1 MGDLDILLQQ
11 MLRLPGLDTLWE
23 NEWGSLNGWLYGISY
38 FMICVTCFIIPV
50 IIGRYLFKKQVNPFY
65 QRIYFLFGAFIL
77 ATGITFFLDAL
88 SVWIPIN
95 TIKAVASLV
104 TGVIS
109 VITLVYLFKFLPK
122 AFLLRISKKREQ
134 IRNDE
139 RFRILVDEIKDY
151 AIFMIDAEGRV
162 ATWNKGAEAIEG
174 YTADEIIGKHISI
187 LFCKED
193 NDKKIPE
200 YNLQRARETGRYGG
214 ETKRL
219 RKDGTVYWCNFVVTP
234 LYDHTGQLYGYS
246 KITRDVTERKE
257 LQDRVNQLNQ
267 NLEKRIEEKT
277 REVIVSE
284 RRFRALVE
292 NSHDAISLLNEKFEA
307 VYRSPVSMR
316 VKGTVAPEGQRT
328 SMIDQ
333 VHPDDRRLVKEALE
347 YVMDH
352 PGEPYPISFRTAH
365 KDGDYVYAEGFFT
378 NMLHDESVKA
388 IVTNLRDVT
397 ERKRIEEDLQKTFK
411 ELEDY
416 KDALDKAVTV
426 LINDPDGVIKHVND
440 NFCETSKY
448 TREELIGQHYSLFDV
463 DGGTSEQS
471 DRIHE
476 SITVNKIWK
485 GEMLNKAK
493 DGRLYW
499 EDATIMPF
507 YDINGQVYQYISIR
521 NNITDLKMV
530 TAKLHDLNSE
540 LENIVEQR
548 TEELK
553 EANKAMES
561 FSYSVSHDLRAP
573 LRIIDGYADILLE
586 DHAHQLDEEGK
597 RILDIVMNNAR
608 RMGKLIDALL
618 NLSRLG
624 RKELSVK
631 LIDMNVLVKKVIDQQ
646 TFPGKNPVEIKINEL
661 LPSVGDP
668 ELLEHV
674 WGNLISNALKYSSKA
689 NNAEVKID
697 SKINGEEVIY
707 SVQDNGV
714 GFDMKYAEKLFGVFQ
729 RLHKVN
735 EYEGTGIG
743 LALVQRIVHKNGG
756 RVWAES
762 EPDKGAVF
770 YFSLPANQK

>member
-1 MGDLDILLQQ
+1 MGNEDILLRH
-11 MLRLPGLDTLWE
+11 MLRLPSLDTLWE
-23 NEWGSLNGWLYGISY
+23 NEWGSLNGWLYVISY
-38 FMICVTCFIIPV
+38 FMICVACLIIPFV
-50 IIGRYLFKKQVNPFY
+50 IGRYLFRRQVNPY
-65 QRIYFLFGAFIL
+65 YTRIYILFGAFIL
-77 ATGITFFLDAL
+77 ATGVTFFLDAV
-88 SVWIPIN
+88 SVWKDIYTVQAI
-95 TIKAVASLV
+95 ASLV
-104 TGVIS
+104 TGIIS
-109 VITLVYLFKFLPK
+109 VVTLVYLFKFLPK
-122 AFLLRISKKREQ
+122 AFSLRLNKKREEGK
-134 IRNDE
+134 REE
-139 RFRILVDEIKDY
+139 RFRILVEEIKDY

-162 ATWNKGAEAIEG
+162 TTWNKGAEAIEG
-174 YTADEIIGKHISI
+174 YTADEVIGKHISI
-187 LFCKED
+187 FFCKED
-193 NDKKIPE
+193 IDKKIPE
-200 YNLQRARETGRYGG
+200 YNLQKAREMGRYGG
-214 ETKRL
+214 ESQWI
-219 RKDGTVYWCNFVVTP
+219 RKGGTIFWCNFVITP

-267 NLEKRIEEKT
+267 DLEKRIEEKT

-284 RRFRALVE
+284 KRFRALVE

-307 VYRSPVSMR
+307 IYRSPVSMR

-333 VHPDDRRLVKEALE
+333 VHPDDRVLVKEALL

-352 PGEPYPISFRTAH
+352 PGEPCPISFRTSH

-397 ERKRIEEDLQKTFK
+397 ERKRIEDDLRKTFQ
-411 ELEDY
+411 ELEEY
-416 KDALDKAVTV
+416 KNALDKAVTV

-448 TREELIGQHYSLFDV
+448 TREELIGQHYSLLDA
-463 DGGTSEQS
+463 DGRTSEQS

-476 SITVNKIWK
+476 SIINNKIWK

-507 YDINGQVYQYISIR
+507 HDINGKVYQYISIR

-586 DHAHQLDEEGK
+586 DHAHQLDDEGK

-646 TFPGKNPVEIKINEL
+646 IFPGQNPVEIKINEL

-674 WGNLISNALKYSSKA
+674 WGNLISNALKYSSKV

>member
-1 MGDLDILLQQ
+1 MRDPDMLLRH
-11 MLRLPGLDTLWE
+11 MLRLPALDTLWK
-23 NEWGSLNGWLYGISY
+23 NEWGSLNGWLYMISY
-38 FMICVTCFIIPV
+38 FMICVACLVIPF
-50 IIGRYLFKKQVNPFY
+50 IIGRYLFRRQVNPY
-65 QRIYFLFGAFIL
+65 YTRVYLLFGAFIL
-77 ATGITFFLDAL
+77 ATGVTFFLDAV
-88 SVWIPIN
+88 SVWKPIYRVQ
-95 TIKAVASLV
+95 AVASLV
-104 TGVIS
+104 TGIIS
-109 VITLVYLFKFLPK
+109 VVTLVYLFKFLPK
-122 AFLLRISKKREQ
+122 AFSLRLYKKREE
-134 IRNDE
+134 RKKEE
-139 RFRILVDEIKDY
+139 RFRILVEEIKDY
-151 AIFMIDAEGRV
+151 AILMIDAEGRV
-162 ATWNKGAEAIEG
+162 TTWNKGAEAIEG
-174 YTADEIIGKHISI
+174 YTADEVIGKHISM
-187 LFCKED
+187 FFSKEEIE
-193 NDKKIPE
+193 KKIPE
-200 YNLQRARETGRYGG
+200 YNLQKARETGRYGG
-214 ETKRL
+214 ESKRI
-219 RKDGTVYWCNFVVTP
+219 KKGGAVFWCNFVITP
-234 LYDHTGQLYGYS
+234 LYDHSGQLYGYS

-257 LQDRVNQLNQ
+257 LQDRINQLNED
-267 NLEKRIEEKT
+267 LEKRIEEKT

-316 VKGTVAPEGQRT
+316 VKGSVAPEGQRT

-333 VHPDDRRLVKEALE
+333 VHPDDRILVKEALQ
-347 YVMDH
+347 YIMNH
-352 PGEPYPISFRTAH
+352 HGEPYPISFRTSH

-378 NMLHDESVKA
+378 NMLHDESVQA

-397 ERKRIEEDLQKTFK
+397 ERKRIEEALRKTFQ

-416 KDALDKAVTV
+416 KNALDKAVTV
-426 LINDPDGVIKHVND
+426 LINDPDGIIKHVND

-448 TREELIGQHYSLFDV
+448 TRDELIGQHYSLLDA
-463 DGGTSEQS
+463 DGRTSEQS

-476 SITVNKIWK
+476 SIASDKIWK

-507 YDINGQVYQYISIR
+507 HDIDGKVYQYISIR

-586 DHAHQLDEEGK
+586 DHAHQLDDEGK

-631 LIDMNVLVKKVIDQQ
+631 LIDMNMLVKKVIDQQ
-646 TFPGKNPVEIKINEL
+646 IFPGKNPVEIKINEL

-674 WGNLISNALKYSSKA
+674 WGNLISNALKYSSKV
-689 NNAEVKID
+689 NNAVVKID

-743 LALVQRIVHKNGG
+743 LALVQRIVQKNGG